1 MDDYLSKPVRPK
13 DVRGQIERWGGKIG
27 QPPEP
32 PPAPAKAAPSVAT
45 PSGPPVDMDRMLDLT
60 DGNDDTLRELVDMY
74 LKQTNTQ
81 FEQMQSA
88 IRTGDADAMRRVA
101 HSCAGASATLG
112 MTHLVPYLREMEK
125 TGASGTVAG
134 ANEVFEA
141 AASEYQRI
149 KEFLKTRAELTSI
162 MAENL
167 IPA

>member
-1 MDDYLSKPVRPK
+1 
-13 DVRGQIERWGGKIG
+13 
-27 QPPEP
+27 
-32 PPAPAKAAPSVAT
+32 
-45 PSGPPVDMDRMLDLT
+45 
-60 DGNDDTLRELVDMY
+60 
-74 LKQTNTQ
+74 
-81 FEQMQSA
+81 
-88 IRTGDADAMRRVA
+88 
-101 HSCAGASATLG
+101 